1 MIFSD
6 YSHSSNDTLPPT
18 SPLLQPVQP
27 RLKPEAPDESDD
39 DTDIEDV
46 VDLVSGHL
54 PYNNLTRLDRKRPRG
69 TKPDRLRKKRRDAG
83 WKDWSLV
90 HNMSANDPEIARAAA
105 REGLPPDYPLPVSSK
120 IGRPRKRRV
129 LPLSAS
135 GSLGIARVFHACAD
149 SGSDE
154 NIISLEA
161 VRQMQ
166 LDVQPNSSK
175 EFALANGK
183 ILKATGFVK
192 LDCRFEV
199 GTPLPSTT
207 LACVFYVFNTLAVP
221 MIIGMDFL
229 VQTETLTK
237 HTDRLIEQVVSDM
250 QALRVNSIGSSKQ
263 SAPCRLNDY
272 NGYTVIDTGSDLN
285 FIHPRVLERGHFDL
299 EFASVYLEFADC
311 SVGQASGLI
320 DVTFAIGHDNGPY
333 SLEIPMEPVRE
344 EFYVLDDL
352 DMDVLIGHDTI
363 ESLGVMTAHLDSL
376 LHTSFES
383 GVNIIRAIGKL
394 EGRFK
399 TFLAHVSPS
408 LGRNSGKLDRFRV
421 FDLLTK
427 NQIPSLSQ
435 VYLLNLKLNESMHSK
450 RKDH

>member
-1 MIFSD
+1 MIFSN
-6 YSHSSNDTLPPT
+6 YSHSSDDTLPPT

-46 VDLVSGHL
+46 VDLISEHL
-54 PYNNLTRLDRKRPRG
+54 PYNNLTLSRKMR
-69 TKPDRLRKKRRDAG
+69 
-83 WKDWSLV
+83 
-90 HNMSANDPEIARAAA
+90 
-105 REGLPPDYPLPVSSK
+105 
-120 IGRPRKRRV
+120 RPRKRRV

-135 GSLGIARVFHACAD
+135 GSFGIARVFHACAD

-154 NIISLEA
+154 NIISLEV

-166 LDVQPNSSK
+166 LDVQPTSTK

-183 ILKATGFVK
+183 IVKAAGFVK

-199 GTPLPSTT
+199 GTPLPPTT

-229 VQTETLTK
+229 MQTETLTK

-250 QALRVNSIGSSKQ
+250 QVLRVNSIGSSKQ

-285 FIHPRVLERGHFDL
+285 FIHPRVLEQGHFDL

-352 DMDVLIGHDTI
+352 NMDVLIGHDTI
-363 ESLGVMTAHLDSL
+363 ESLEVMTAHLDSL
-376 LHTSFES
+376 LNTSLDS
-383 GVNIIRAIGKL
+383 GVHIIRAIGKL
-394 EGRFK
+394 ERRFK
-399 TFLAHVSPS
+399 TFLTDISPS

-421 FDLLTK
+421 FDLLTQ
-427 NQIPSLSQ
+427 NQIPPLSQ
-435 VYLLNLKLNESMHSK
+435 V
-450 RKDH
+450 